1 MAHQPPSEKWH
12 FKNIR
17 LSHAKKFICCALTIR
32 YIIYSTVGRSIAS
45 ISDTG
50 GIFTLALRTSV
61 NMAPWVR
68 HRGYGPPYHTT
79 YKTNAHALTLHMS
92 WDVRQARLHVSHAL
106 IPSIRCPR
114 PTYTLICIYSTQ
126 IVRNERE
133 TTKDRLS

>member
-1 MAHQPPSEKWH
+1 MLT
-12 FKNIR
+12 R
-17 LSHAKKFICCALTIR
+17 LSGIKGLLGSQQTTKNRLLYRCKRDAISFHHGFQ
-32 YIIYSTVGRSIAS
+32 YSIAS

-50 GIFTLALRTSV
+50 GIFTLALHSSV
-61 NMAPWVR
+61 NMAPWVG

-92 WDVRQARLHVSHAL
+92 WDVRQARLHVSHAF

-114 PTYTLICIYSTQ
+114 PTYTLICIYTTQ